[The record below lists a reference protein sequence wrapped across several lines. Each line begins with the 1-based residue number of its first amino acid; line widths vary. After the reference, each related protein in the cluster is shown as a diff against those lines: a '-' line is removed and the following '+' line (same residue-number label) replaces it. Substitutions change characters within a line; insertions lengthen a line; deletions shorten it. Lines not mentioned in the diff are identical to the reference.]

1 MKKKTAKNN
10 IWLLVKKLLFW
21 SLAIGFSLIIIGLLI
36 ILIDI
41 KVTTNSI
48 CKNAQQ
54 KYSDTCPQS
63 LIKLL
68 ENKDESFYD
77 KNDAIWTLG
86 RMRSQEAYATLQNM
100 YTGIIPDREPYDGVI
115 SQYEIRKALLRIDE
129 TTDISPRREMTIKE
143 KLSDC
148 MPKSDMGSKKIC
160 DDIINSITTYKGCAE
175 AGFPIQESYPER
187 CRLPDGRLFT
197 NTK

>member
-1 MKKKTAKNN
+1 MKKKAAKNN
-10 IWLLVKKLLFW
+10 IWSLVKKILFW
-21 SLAIGFSLIIIGLLI
+21 SLAISFSLITIGILI
-36 ILIDI
+36 VSIDI
-41 KVTTNSI
+41 KVAVNNV
-48 CKNAQQ
+48 CKNAQT
-54 KYSDTCPQS
+54 KYQDTCPQS

-68 ENKDESFYD
+68 SNESESFHD

-129 TTDISPRREMTIKE
+129 KTDVSPRREMNIKE

-160 DDIINSITTYKGCAE
+160 DDIISSITTYNGCVE

-187 CRLPDGRLFT
+187 CALPDGRVFT